1 MGFLEVWN
9 ADGVG
14 AGVVL
19 FDLRAPPDPESIR
32 VNLGRYLLYRIFF
45 LSKLVLFQGPRARL
59 NSFIVT
65 F

>member
-1 MGFLEVWN
+1 MGFVEVWN
-9 ADGVG
+9 ADGGGGWGSVFG
-14 AGVVL
+14 LPA
-19 FDLRAPPDPESIR
+19 AQDPESIR

-45 LSKLVLFQGPRARL
+45 LSKLVLFQGLRARL